1 MRTVIY
7 TLSTCLVL
15 VLSAAVAAGQEQERP
30 SFSGTW
36 QFDASKSELHSS
48 KISSATW
55 VIEEGDNSI
64 HISQTENGKPKKTE
78 LQCTTDGK
86 VCKFPGDRRDSF
98 WFNGPMLVDME
109 TKDALDVSPE
119 YAREEY
125 GPRIDAHVAALKKKA
140 RANNID
146 YFLLRTDRPLDDAM
160 REYFLIRKGRL

>member
-1 MRTVIY
+1 MRTVIF
-7 TLSTCLVL
+7 TLSTCFVL
-15 VLSAAVAAGQEQERP
+15 VVLAAVAAGQEQERP

-86 VCKFPGDRRDSF
+86 ECKFPGDRRDSF
-98 WFNGPMLVDME
+98 WYNGPMLVDME
-109 TKDALDVSPE
+109 TKNDHVTRFRMKISDDGKTLTVEVTPIVPQSDK
-119 YAREEY
+119 
-125 GPRIDAHVAALKKKA
+125 IDTLVFQK
-140 RANNID
+140 
-146 YFLLRTDRPLDDAM
+146 
-160 REYFLIRKGRL
+160 

>member
-7 TLSTCLVL
+7 ILSTCLVL
-15 VLSAAVAAGQEQERP
+15 VLLAVQAWGQDQERP

-36 QFDASKSELHSS
+36 QFDASKSELRSS

-86 VCKFPGDRRDSF
+86 ECKFPGDRRDSF
-98 WFNGPMLVDME
+98 WFNGSMLVDME
-109 TKDALDVSPE
+109 TKNNNVIRYRMKISDDGKTLTVEVTPIVPQSDK
-119 YAREEY
+119 
-125 GPRIDAHVAALKKKA
+125 IDTLVFQK
-140 RANNID
+140 
-146 YFLLRTDRPLDDAM
+146 
-160 REYFLIRKGRL
+160 

>member
-86 VCKFPGDRRDSF
+86 ECKFPGDRRDSF
-98 WFNGPMLVDME
+98 WFSGSMLVDME
-109 TKDALDVSPE
+109 TKNDRVIRYRMKISDDGKTLTVEVTPIVPQSDK
-119 YAREEY
+119 
-125 GPRIDAHVAALKKKA
+125 IDTLVFQK
-140 RANNID
+140 
-146 YFLLRTDRPLDDAM
+146 
-160 REYFLIRKGRL
+160 

>member
-7 TLSTCLVL
+7 TLSTCFVL
-15 VLSAAVAAGQEQERP
+15 VVLAAVAAGQEQERP

-36 QFDASKSELHSS
+36 QFDASKSQLHSS

-109 TKDALDVSPE
+109 TKNDHVTQFRMKISDDGKTLTVEVTPIVPQSDK
-119 YAREEY
+119 
-125 GPRIDAHVAALKKKA
+125 IDTLVFQK
-140 RANNID
+140 
-146 YFLLRTDRPLDDAM
+146 
-160 REYFLIRKGRL
+160 

>member
-1 MRTVIY
+1 MRTMIY
-7 TLSTCLVL
+7 TLSTCFVL
-15 VLSAAVAAGQEQERP
+15 VVLAAVAAGQEQERP

-86 VCKFPGDRRDSF
+86 ECKFPGDRRDSF

-109 TKDALDVSPE
+109 TKNDHVIQYRMKISDDGKTLTVEVTPIVPQSDK
-119 YAREEY
+119 
-125 GPRIDAHVAALKKKA
+125 IDTLVFQK
-140 RANNID
+140 
-146 YFLLRTDRPLDDAM
+146 
-160 REYFLIRKGRL
+160 

>member
-7 TLSTCLVL
+7 TLSTCFVL
-15 VLSAAVAAGQEQERP
+15 VVLAAVAAGQEQERP

-86 VCKFPGDRRDSF
+86 ECKFPGDRRDSF

-109 TKDALDVSPE
+109 TKNDHVIQYRMKISDDGKTLTVEVTPIVPQSDK
-119 YAREEY
+119 
-125 GPRIDAHVAALKKKA
+125 IDTLVFQK
-140 RANNID
+140 
-146 YFLLRTDRPLDDAM
+146 
-160 REYFLIRKGRL
+160 

>member
-7 TLSTCLVL
+7 A
-15 VLSAAVAAGQEQERP
+15 LSACWALVSLAVPSAGQEQERP

-36 QFDASKSELHSS
+36 TFDASKSEVHSS

-64 HISQTENGKPKKTE
+64 HISQSENGKAKKTE

-86 VCKFPGDRRDSF
+86 ECKFPGDRRDSF

-109 TKDALDVSPE
+109 TKSEHVTRFRMKISDDGKTLTVEVTPIVPQSDK
-119 YAREEY
+119 
-125 GPRIDAHVAALKKKA
+125 IDTLVFQK
-140 RANNID
+140 
-146 YFLLRTDRPLDDAM
+146 
-160 REYFLIRKGRL
+160 

>member
-36 QFDASKSELHSS
+36 QFDASKSELHSN

-86 VCKFPGDRRDSF
+86 ECKFPGDRRDSF

-109 TKDALDVSPE
+109 TKNDHVIQYRMKISDDGKTLTVEVTPIVPQSDK
-119 YAREEY
+119 
-125 GPRIDAHVAALKKKA
+125 IDTLVFQK
-140 RANNID
+140 
-146 YFLLRTDRPLDDAM
+146 
-160 REYFLIRKGRL
+160 

>member
-1 MRTVIY
+1 MRMVIY
-7 TLSTCLVL
+7 TLSTCFVL
-15 VLSAAVAAGQEQERP
+15 VVLAAVAAGQEQERP

-86 VCKFPGDRRDSF
+86 ECKFPGDRRDSF

-109 TKDALDVSPE
+109 TKNDHVIQYRMKISDDGKTLTVEVTPIVPQSDK
-119 YAREEY
+119 
-125 GPRIDAHVAALKKKA
+125 IDTLVFQK
-140 RANNID
+140 
-146 YFLLRTDRPLDDAM
+146 
-160 REYFLIRKGRL
+160 

>member
-1 MRTVIY
+1 MRMVIY
-7 TLSTCLVL
+7 TLSTCFVL
-15 VLSAAVAAGQEQERP
+15 VVLAAVAAGQEQERP

-109 TKDALDVSPE
+109 TKNDHVTQFRMKISDDGKTLTVEVTPIVPQSDK
-119 YAREEY
+119 
-125 GPRIDAHVAALKKKA
+125 IDTLVFQK
-140 RANNID
+140 
-146 YFLLRTDRPLDDAM
+146 
-160 REYFLIRKGRL
+160 